1 MNIFHRLFM
10 LYLYFFTPV
19 LFVELSLFLY
29 HVFKNTPIPSET
41 KDPVKL
47 QLFHVVTLLVF
58 RLGKIF
64 EKLGICSQITFV
76 RFILNL
82 TLAGKKSN
90 LFIRDAKFEHV
101 PVRIYQ
107 PTSPSTQPRKGLIYL
122 HGGCGIFGS
131 NRGYERVCRY
141 LARES
146 DSVVVYVEYRLG
158 PEHQHPAQL
167 LDCLTATTYFMNNSK
182 DYGVDPNCVILAGE
196 SSGGAIVAAICRE
209 MVKRSATPKIRAQI
223 LIYPLLQIMNLS
235 LPSHQQNQFG
245 PALTRRRAMKLG
257 LLYLNAG
264 IQHVESLMN
273 NAHVPEFMKMK
284 YKKWL
289 SADCI
294 PEEFKTRGY
303 KPPLPVPFSEE
314 LYEQT
319 KLNDETMLSPI
330 LDEDVIIQQLPQTY
344 ILTCEYDVIRDD
356 GLLYKKRLEDNNV
369 TLTWNHVKDGFHGF
383 IMFVDTGPLEF
394 SCTKK
399 AFEDILKFIKGL

>member
-10 LYLYFFTPV
+10 LYLYLCTPI

-29 HVFKNTPIPSET
+29 YAFKNTPIPSET

-47 QLFHVVTLLVF
+47 RLYHVVSLLVF
-58 RLGKIF
+58 RLGKIS
-64 EKLGICSQITFV
+64 ERLGICSQITFV
-76 RFILNL
+76 RFMLNM
-82 TLAGKKSN
+82 TPAGEKSN
-90 LFIRDAKFEHV
+90 LSIRDTKFEHV

-107 PTSPSTQPRKGLIYL
+107 PTSPFTQPRKGLIYL

-131 NRGYERVCRY
+131 NRGYERVCRH
-141 LARES
+141 LARKS

-167 LDCLTATTYFMNNSK
+167 LDCLTATTYFLNKSK
-182 DYGVDPNCVILAGE
+182 DYGVDPNSIILVGE
-196 SSGGAIVAAICRE
+196 SSGGALVAAVCRE
-209 MVKRSATPKIRAQI
+209 LVKRSTTPKIRAQI
-223 LIYPLLQIMNLS
+223 LIYPFLQIMDLS

-245 PALTRRRAMKLG
+245 PALTRPRAMKLG
-257 LLYLNAG
+257 LVYMNAN
-264 IQHVESLMN
+264 IQDVERLMN

-294 PEEFKTRGY
+294 PEEFKARGY
-303 KPPLPVPFSEE
+303 KPPPPIPFSKE

-319 KLNDETMLSPI
+319 RLNDETMLSPI
-330 LDEDVIIQQLPQTY
+330 LDEDAIVQQLPQTY
-344 ILTCEYDVIRDD
+344 LLTCEYDLIRDD

-369 TLTWNHVKDGFHGF
+369 ALTWNHMKDGFHGL

-394 SCTKK
+394 SCTKT
-399 AFEDILKFIKGL
+399 AIENILKFIRGL